1 VFHARPWRGV
11 VGGLRD
17 GRALSYTSIDA
28 TTTGAAR
35 AGWHSRSQAER
46 HRAQNPNNTTRSIGA
61 TYIAKEHAM
70 NKDQVNGR
78 METAK
83 GNVKEAAGKVV
94 GNDRLA
100 AEGRADQVAGKV
112 QSTAGDLKNKAGDAI
127 KNAIDR

>member
-1 VFHARPWRGV
+1 
-11 VGGLRD
+11 
-17 GRALSYTSIDA
+17 
-28 TTTGAAR
+28 
-35 AGWHSRSQAER
+35 
-46 HRAQNPNNTTRSIGA
+46 
-61 TYIAKEHAM
+61 M

>member
-1 VFHARPWRGV
+1 
-11 VGGLRD
+11 
-17 GRALSYTSIDA
+17 
-28 TTTGAAR
+28 
-35 AGWHSRSQAER
+35 
-46 HRAQNPNNTTRSIGA
+46 
-61 TYIAKEHAM
+61 M

-100 AEGRADQVAGKV
+100 AEGRADQAAGKV
-112 QSTAGDLKNKAGDAI
+112 QSTAGDLKNKAGNAI